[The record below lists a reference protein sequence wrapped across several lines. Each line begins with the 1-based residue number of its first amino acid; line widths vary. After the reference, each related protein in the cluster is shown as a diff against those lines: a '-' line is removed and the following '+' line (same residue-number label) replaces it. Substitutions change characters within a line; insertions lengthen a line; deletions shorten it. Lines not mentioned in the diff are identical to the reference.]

1 MGSFLGFVYR
11 QLTFKPKPIPA
22 NVNLQGKTALVTGA
36 SGGLGLEASAE
47 LATHRLSRII
57 LAVRDPS
64 KCESIKS
71 TISAKNPDI
80 DVQIWE
86 LEQESIP
93 SIKAFADRAAGLDR
107 LDIVILNAGVKGIEY
122 TEAKGGH
129 ELNTQIN
136 HIGTALLSL
145 LLLGPLQDT
154 AQETGAP
161 ARLTIVSSENHF
173 WVNLKDIRGP
183 DTLASMDVKDNFGK
197 GMDRYS
203 LTKLFNVLWMR
214 ELSTRATGNVVINAV
229 NPGFCQSKLHRYHP
243 GGASFANMIGWTAAQ
258 GGHCLTDAATSHAN
272 DKGAYISEQVVKR
285 HVEIILY
292 SLQTLLHKITGS
304 TTSPSPFVL
313 SKEGEN
319 AQLRIWHETIDLL
332 KQELPST
339 DLLSNVRS

>member
-22 NVNLQGKTALVTGA
+22 NVTLRAKTALVTGA

-47 LATHRLSRII
+47 LAAHGLSRII
-57 LAVRDPS
+57 LGVRDPS
-64 KCESIKS
+64 ECESIRS

-86 LEQESIP
+86 LEQESLP

-107 LDIVILNAGVKGIEY
+107 LDIVILNAGVKGIDY
-122 TEAKGGH
+122 AVSKGGH
-129 ELNTQIN
+129 ELNTQVN

-145 LLLGPLQDT
+145 LLLGPLQKT
-154 AQETGAP
+154 AQETDAP

-173 WVNLKDIRGP
+173 WVNLKDIKGP
-183 DTLASMDVKDNFGK
+183 DTLANMDVQDNFGK

-214 ELSTRATGNVVINAV
+214 ELSNRATGNVVINAV

-243 GGASFANMIGWTAAQ
+243 GGASFANMIGWAAAQ
-258 GGHCLTDAATSHAN
+258 GGHCLTDAATSHPK

-285 HVEIILY
+285 HVEF
-292 SLQTLLHKITGS
+292 TLFS
-304 TTSPSPFVL
+304 SM
-313 SKEGEN
+313 
-319 AQLRIWHETIDLL
+319 
-332 KQELPST
+332 LPT
-339 DLLSNVRS
+339 

>member
-47 LATHRLSRII
+47 LATHGLSRII
-57 LAVRDPS
+57 LGVRDPS
-64 KCESIKS
+64 KCESVKS

-86 LEQESIP
+86 LEQESLP
-93 SIKAFADRAAGLDR
+93 SIKVFADRAAGLDR

-122 TEAKGGH
+122 AEAKGGH
-129 ELNTQIN
+129 ELNTQN
-136 HIGTALLSL
+136 
-145 LLLGPLQDT
+145 T
-154 AQETGAP
+154 AQKTDAP

-173 WVNLKDIRGP
+173 WVNLKDIKGP
-183 DTLASMDVKDNFGK
+183 DTLASMDVKENFRK

-214 ELSTRATGNVVINAV
+214 ELSNRATGNVVINAV
-229 NPGFCQSKLHRYHP
+229 NPGFCRSKLHRYHP

-258 GGHCLTDAATSHAN
+258 GGHCLTDAATSHLN

-285 HVEIILY
+285 HVETTFPFLPNF
-292 SLQTLLHKITGS
+292 LHKLTGVLLVHRRSFSRKKARMHNSEFGTRLS
-304 TTSPSPFVL
+304 TYSRKKCLQQTCYLTSV
-313 SKEGEN
+313 
-319 AQLRIWHETIDLL
+319 HDLTL
-332 KQELPST
+332 INRT
-339 DLLSNVRS
+339 